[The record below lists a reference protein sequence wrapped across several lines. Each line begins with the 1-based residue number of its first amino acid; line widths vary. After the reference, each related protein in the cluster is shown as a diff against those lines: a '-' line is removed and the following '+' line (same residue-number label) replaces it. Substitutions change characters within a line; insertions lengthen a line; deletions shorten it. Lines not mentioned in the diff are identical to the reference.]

1 MSEFDNAFNNASI
14 GSGINK
20 VNVTGKQEESINPQ
34 ENKKNYGENSTE
46 TILQTSVTN
55 APAEQALRKRG
66 RKKKD
71 AGTVD
76 ANSTTA
82 VGHFSCICDSKLI
95 AQVRATS
102 TASLFFIIFFPP
114 FFHFLVGLF
123 LHGFRKIKPAF
134 LHYSIYYSTVIVF
147 LFTFRIRCQEMK
159 APAEYVRII

>member
-76 ANSTTA
+76 ANSTTT

-95 AQVRATS
+95 AQVRAIAWQEHMTVRAVVES
-102 TASLFFIIFFPP
+102 MFSKCIAKYEKKRGPIQIEPNQSSEELF
-114 FFHFLVGLF
+114 
-123 LHGFRKIKPAF
+123 
-134 LHYSIYYSTVIVF
+134 
-147 LFTFRIRCQEMK
+147 
-159 APAEYVRII
+159 

>member
-71 AGTVD
+71 AGTAN
-76 ANSTTA
+76 ANSNIA
-82 VGHFSCICDSKLI
+82 VGHFSCICDKDLI
-95 AQVRATS
+95 AKVRAIAWQEHLTVRAVVES
-102 TASLFFIIFFPP
+102 MFSKCIAKYEKKRGPIQIEPSQPSEELF
-114 FFHFLVGLF
+114 
-123 LHGFRKIKPAF
+123 
-134 LHYSIYYSTVIVF
+134 
-147 LFTFRIRCQEMK
+147 
-159 APAEYVRII
+159 